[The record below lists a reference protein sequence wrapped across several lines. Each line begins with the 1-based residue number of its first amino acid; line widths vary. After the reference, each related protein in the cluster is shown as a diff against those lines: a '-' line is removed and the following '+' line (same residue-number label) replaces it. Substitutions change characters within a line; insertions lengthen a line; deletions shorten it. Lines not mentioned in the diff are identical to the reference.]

1 MAYNT
6 FTGYNVSSVGAA
18 APALDITTSN
28 SSLLEGEIATLTF
41 TFSKDVIGFD
51 GGDIAI
57 TGGTISAF
65 NGSGSVYTATFTPPT
80 ETNGS
85 SDITV
90 NDNSYADTS
99 GNNGT
104 GDSLNITIYT
114 ITPDT
119 TAPTLSISSD
129 KLALGI
135 GDTANVTFTFSEVVT
150 DFDINDVV
158 ATLGTISGFSGG
170 DALYTATYTPPTNT
184 SSIVNVSVA
193 DDSYTNT
200 NGNDGVGD
208 SIAITINT
216 SLPVE
221 NITVASGAH
230 KTITNQKTSAYARR
244 VYIGDVEAYSINV
257 SEWLSGE
264 AITSTG
270 ILCEDGGVIVG
281 YNNEV
286 DGLISV
292 LVTGASV
299 GGANVIFDYST
310 ATRNTC
316 TKMIIKVVNSC

>member
-1 MAYNT
+1 MANQII
-6 FTGYNVSSVGAA
+6 TGTTDFIENVASESWGIGTDV
-18 APALDITTSN
+18 PAWVNVDIIVPTLTITTN
-28 SSLLEGEIATLTF
+28 ASSITVGETATLTF
-41 TFSKDVIGFD
+41 TFSEGV
-51 GGDIAI
+51 
-57 TGGTISAF
+57 TG
-65 NGSGSVYTATFTPPT
+65 
-80 ETNGS
+80 
-85 SDITV
+85 
-90 NDNSYADTS
+90 
-99 GNNGT
+99 
-104 GDSLNITIYT
+104 
-114 ITPDT
+114 
-119 TAPTLSISSD
+119 
-129 KLALGI
+129 
-135 GDTANVTFTFSEVVT
+135 
-150 DFDINDVV
+150 FDINDVV
-158 ATLGTISGFSGG
+158 ATLGAISGFSGS

-184 SSIVNVSVA
+184 SSIVNVSVS

-244 VYIGDVEAYSINV
+244 VYIGNVEAYSINV

-281 YNNEV
+281 YNDEV